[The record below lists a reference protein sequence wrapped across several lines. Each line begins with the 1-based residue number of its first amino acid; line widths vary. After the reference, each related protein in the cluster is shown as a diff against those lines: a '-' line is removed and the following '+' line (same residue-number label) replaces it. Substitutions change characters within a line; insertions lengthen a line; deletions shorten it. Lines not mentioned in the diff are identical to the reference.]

1 MREGKVEIPVDDY
14 LDLLKDK
21 KALEENEVK
30 VCEYTAGTACVRTMI
45 HYCTIDDTVQKIA
58 TKCNQHAEKHLETK
72 RELKQTKVAMIQKEA
87 LSEIY
92 EEKLKRIPR
101 WVRWLCGAGI

>member
-45 HYCTIDDTVQKIA
+45 HYCTIDDTVQKIDSKIKIIEA
-58 TKCNQHAEKHLETK
+58 IKDNGLFD
-72 RELKQTKVAMIQKEA
+72 LK
-87 LSEIY
+87 
-92 EEKLKRIPR
+92 
-101 WVRWLCGAGI
+101 